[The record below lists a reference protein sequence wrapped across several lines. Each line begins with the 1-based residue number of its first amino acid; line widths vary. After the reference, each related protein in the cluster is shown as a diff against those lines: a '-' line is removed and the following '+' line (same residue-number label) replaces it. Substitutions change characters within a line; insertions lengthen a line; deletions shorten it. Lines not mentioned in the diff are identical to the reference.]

1 MVSTLDPLL
10 RAAIALV
17 LIAILLAAFVALS
30 RWLQRRSES
39 FEGRRAPLV
48 AGSTR
53 AVGTDDDDQTALVR
67 AAGQGGDRDS

>member
-1 MVSTLDPLL
+1 VSTLDPLL

-39 FEGRRAPLV
+39 IEGRPAPLA

-53 AVGTDDDDQTALVR
+53 AVGADDDDQTALVR